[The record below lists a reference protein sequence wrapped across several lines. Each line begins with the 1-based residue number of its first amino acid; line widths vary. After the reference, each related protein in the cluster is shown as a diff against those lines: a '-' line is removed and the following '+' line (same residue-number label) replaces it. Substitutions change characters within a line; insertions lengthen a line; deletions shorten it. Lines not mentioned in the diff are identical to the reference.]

1 MFLRLVKSAIFMAV
15 IAPLL
20 SVGLQAQSLPGDSP
34 ANGLN
39 IVPTAEEMKQFQQEE
54 FENKQADFRKRV
66 AEEFG
71 NGRPQ
76 DAGKSVVYVAEKKT
90 WIAAEQHC
98 QQAYG
103 TNLVSVSSEAFNASL
118 GQAVKT
124 MASNPQARVWIGL
137 RRPAEYFIWSDTT
150 PYYFKNWRFFTP
162 WKKDEW
168 KNCVS
173 ARGVRDHRG
182 SAKFNWVTEDCWEK
196 RSFTCWK
203 KGSKPT
209 NYSVASVPV
218 QPRKPDSLMPDCPL
232 LKSQRVTAIAARQ
245 WCGANAKCVGY
256 RIHSVYT
263 QMKLADQPSFV
274 RFYQDGTECS
284 QSRLDRAK
292 RQNFVF
298 ISKDK

>member
-1 MFLRLVKSAIFMAV
+1 VLLRLVKVGIFMAV

-20 SVGLQAQSLPGDSP
+20 SVSVQAQSLPG
-34 ANGLN
+34 AKRLN
-39 IVPTAEEMKQFQQEE
+39 IVPTAEEIKQFQQEE
-54 FENKQADFRKRV
+54 LKKRRDAFQKTV
-66 AEEFG
+66 KIELG
-71 NGRPQ
+71 PGRPQ
-76 DAGKSVVYVAEKKT
+76 DASKSAVYVDEKKS
-90 WIAAEQHC
+90 WVAAEQHC
-98 QQAYG
+98 QRAYG
-103 TNLVSVSSEAFNASL
+103 TNLVSVSSAVFNASL

-150 PYYFKNWRFFTP
+150 PYYFENWRFFTP

-173 ARGVRDHRG
+173 ARGVRDHQG
-182 SAKFNWVTEDCWEK
+182 GTKFNWVTEDCWKK
-196 RSFTCWK
+196 RSFACWK

-218 QPRKPDSLMPDCPL
+218 QPKKSESLMPDCPL
-232 LKSQRVTAIAARQ
+232 LTSQRVTAIAARQ
-245 WCGANAKCVGY
+245 WCTANVKCVGY

-263 QMKLADQPSFV
+263 QMKLADQPSYV